1 MSTEAN
7 VPAIRRPMNEAEFRE
22 MMQKRLAH
30 YLRRRD
36 EIGHE
41 AAFEE
46 LLVGYPE
53 LQKKLIG
60 PRIADQSL
68 SEGFSSGK
76 AAFAKLGLI
85 DDFIDISANEIDA
98 VIETLL
104 TCMCE
109 NAMKDCEVIE
119 PCSVLCALDQEA
131 ARRAF
136 PEMQIQQLRKKV
148 EGAPLCVFYWAR
160 KRLQKET
167 TQQEQA

>member
-1 MSTEAN
+1 MSTEVN
-7 VPAIRRPMNEAEFRE
+7 VPAIRRPMNEEEFRE
-22 MMQKRLAH
+22 MMSKRLAH
-30 YLRRRD
+30 YLQRRD

-46 LLVGYPE
+46 LLAGYPE

-60 PRIADQSL
+60 PRIASQSL

-76 AAFAKLGLI
+76 TAFAKLGLI
-85 DDFIDISANEIDA
+85 DDFIDISDEKRDA

-109 NAMKDCEVIE
+109 NAMHDCGITE
-119 PCSVLCALDQEA
+119 PCSILCALDQEA

-136 PEMQIQQLRKKV
+136 PEIDIQQFRKKV
-148 EGAPLCVFYWAR
+148 DGAPLCVFFWAR
-160 KRLQKET
+160 KRNPSE
-167 TQQEQA
+167 

>member
-1 MSTEAN
+1 MSAEVN
-7 VPAIRRPMNEAEFRE
+7 VPAIRRPMNEGEFRE
-22 MMQKRLAH
+22 MMSKRLAH

-60 PRIADQSL
+60 PRIANQSL
-68 SEGFSSGK
+68 SAGFSSGK
-76 AAFAKLGLI
+76 GAFAKLGLI
-85 DDFIDISANEIDA
+85 DDFIDISDEKRDV

-109 NAMKDCEVIE
+109 NAMHDCGVTE
-119 PCSVLCALDQEA
+119 PCAILCALDQEA

-136 PEMQIQQLRKKV
+136 PEMDIQQLRKKV
-148 EGAPLCVFYWAR
+148 DGAPLCVFFWAR
-160 KRLQKET
+160 DRKQS
-167 TQQEQA
+167 Q